1 MPFNGFNPEN
11 PGFIN
16 VVLFYFG
23 YTQMKY
29 NPLKKV
35 FSVFRKERPEVP
47 EKETVEQEEIL
58 VLESKISSLQLDL
71 EEKESRIMNMKQDYA
86 RLKKDMEDKS
96 KEAVSENLEKLFYDI
111 SRPLSQFYAMKSF
124 VESGKSLDIN
134 ELFKTIDILLDK
146 LEDFSLMKIGGTDRS
161 TGYNSKFHQ
170 AIDGGSYR
178 DGQEVKIKVIG
189 FAFENKILRRAMV
202 TSKEE

>member
-1 MPFNGFNPEN
+1 
-11 PGFIN
+11 
-16 VVLFYFG
+16 
-23 YTQMKY
+23 MKY

-47 EKETVEQEEIL
+47 EKETVEQEKIL
-58 VLESKISSLQLDL
+58 ALESKISSLQLNL
-71 EEKESRIMNMKQDYA
+71 EENESVIMNMKQDYA

-96 KEAVSENLEKLFYDI
+96 KEAVSENLEKLFYAI
-111 SRPLSQFYAMKSF
+111 SRPLGQFYAMKSF

-134 ELFKTIDILLDK
+134 ELFKTIDILLEK

-170 AIDGGSYR
+170 AIDAGSYR

-202 TSKEE
+202 TSKEK